1 MKNQMKI
8 FLYNFFTVVF
18 ALMTFVSIGALAQG
32 ASVLQVVSNAMVFS
46 SLTYYCYNEENRLRN
61 CVKKSACRRKAQLR
75 VLKAGPH
82 KAA

>member
-1 MKNQMKI
+1 MKKQMKI

-32 ASVLQVVSNAMVFS
+32 ASVLQVASNTVVFS
-46 SLTYYCYNEENRLRN
+46 LLTYLCYSEENRLRSSM
-61 CVKKSACRRKAQLR
+61 KKAVRRRRVQPH
-75 VLKAGPH
+75 VLKTGPH